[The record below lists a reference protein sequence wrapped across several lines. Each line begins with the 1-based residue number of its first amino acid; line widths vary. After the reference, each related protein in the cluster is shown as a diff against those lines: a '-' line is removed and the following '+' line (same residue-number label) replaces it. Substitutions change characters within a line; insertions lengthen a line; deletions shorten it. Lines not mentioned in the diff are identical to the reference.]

1 MAYSAPLK
9 PVAGKYC
16 MGFLEG
22 LDSKILVIERRSYG
36 LRDEEYLSLKILT
49 CCSGR
54 YKLTCLVTQ
63 RHIL

>member
-16 MGFLEG
+16 VAFLEG
-22 LDSKILVIERRSYG
+22 LDSKILVIERRAYG

-54 YKLTCLVTQ
+54 YE
-63 RHIL
+63 